1 MGESNLIIK
10 HKLACKCSWVRV
22 VQKRTRERER
32 ERERMPSRGFIRI
45 KNIGEKYGGSL
56 AKRMYIGTNV
66 HKIHLREIGFIEAAA
81 SGNLL
86 SSGKGVRKKRA
97 TFIESIFRSW
107 LGIIEIL
114 DFCKFLLPLFIYFF
128 FFFILRFD

>member
-1 MGESNLIIK
+1 MGASCAKENE
-10 HKLACKCSWVRV
+10 
-22 VQKRTRERER
+22 RERER

-56 AKRMYIGTNV
+56 VKRMYIRTNVRV
-66 HKIHLREIGFIEAAA
+66 HKIHLREVGFIEAAA

-97 TFIESIFRSW
+97 TFIENIFRSW

-114 DFCKFLLPLFIYFF
+114 DFCKFLLSLFIYFF
-128 FFFILRFD
+128 FFIFRFD